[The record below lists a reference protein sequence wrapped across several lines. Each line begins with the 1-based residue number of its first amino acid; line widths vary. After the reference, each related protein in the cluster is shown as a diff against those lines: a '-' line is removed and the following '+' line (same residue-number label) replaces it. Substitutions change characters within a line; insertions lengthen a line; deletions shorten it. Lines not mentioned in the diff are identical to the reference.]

1 MSTRAKRTGSR
12 RLALDANLLILWVT
26 GLYKRDDVGRTKPT
40 GAYKPEQFDQLD
52 ELLLPYIESPL
63 SQIVVT
69 PNVVTECSN
78 LLDSSRPK
86 DGKSP
91 RGQVLKELIA
101 QKAVVVE
108 DYVPSA
114 KAMSLDE
121 YRYLGVSDC
130 ALLSLV
136 DEKTALLTEDAELAY
151 KAMVINRDSKCFGQI
166 REDIHG
172 RQR

>member
-1 MSTRAKRTGSR
+1 MSRRAKRTGSR

-26 GLYKRDDVGRTKPT
+26 GLHNRDDVGRTKRT
-40 GAYKPEQFDQLD
+40 SAYHPEQFDQLD
-52 ELLLPYIESPL
+52 SLLVPYIESPL
-63 SQIVVT
+63 GQIVVT

-78 LLDSSRPK
+78 LLDDSRPK

-101 QKAVVVE
+101 EKAVVVE

-136 DEKTALLTEDAELAY
+136 DEETSLLTEDTELAY